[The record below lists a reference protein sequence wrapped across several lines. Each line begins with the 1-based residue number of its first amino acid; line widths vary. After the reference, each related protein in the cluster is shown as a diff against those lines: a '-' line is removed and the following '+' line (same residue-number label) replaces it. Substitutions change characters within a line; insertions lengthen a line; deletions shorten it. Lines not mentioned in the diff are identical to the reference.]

1 MILIVQGPESL
12 ENVNGYIDKINQLK
26 GNKFS
31 EDLNSV
37 LFPTKAQ

>member
-12 ENVNGYIDKINQLK
+12 KNVNIDKINQWK
-26 GNKFS
+26 GNKCS